1 MTSEP
6 PEWLRVSSAP
16 DTGAPAPAPRDS
28 VLFVCTGNI
37 CRSAFADA
45 SLRHLLGPSS
55 PVRVHSAGISALVGA
70 PMDPLMEAEAHRLGV
85 RETHHAARQLTG
97 RLLGDA
103 TVVFVFG
110 PEHVDWIASRHPE
123 HLGKVVGLG
132 HAAAALT
139 ARASEA
145 RPGADTP
152 PTPAELPALVRKVPT
167 SDRPGLWIPDPYR
180 RGPRA
185 AADAATCIHDAV
197 STLVAR
203 MALRP

>member
-6 PEWLRVSSAP
+6 PEWLRVSSTP
-16 DTGAPAPAPRDS
+16 DPDASAPALGDS

-55 PVRVHSAGISALVGA
+55 PVRVRSAGISALVGA
-70 PMDPLMEAEAHRLGV
+70 PMDPLMEVQARHFGV
-85 RETHHAARQLTG
+85 EDTRHASRQLTG

-110 PEHVDWIASRHPE
+110 PEHVDWIASHHPE

-152 PTPAELPALVRKVPT
+152 PTPTKLPALVRKVLT
-167 SDRPGLWIPDPYR
+167 SDRPDLWIPDPYR

-185 AADAATCIHDAV
+185 AADAAARIQDAV

-203 MALRP
+203 VAFRP